1 MGQIVELKRDSGG
14 VSRIAY
20 PKTAAAAG
28 ISPEMWTVLSDS
40 IYPGAQTA
48 EGILL
53 AYAYCKARNL
63 DVMKKPVHV
72 VSMWSTRVNGYVE
85 TVWPGVGEL
94 QTTAARTGLYA
105 GLDEPV
111 FGPEIT
117 KTFTALFDN
126 GAKTITV
133 TFPEWAK
140 TTVYRIVQGVRC
152 AFTEPV
158 YWEETFS
165 RVGRQN
171 YPTEIWVRRPKA
183 QLAKCA
189 KAAALR
195 AAFPEELGFSAEEM
209 DGRIIEA
216 EEAVLDRNNLAGG
229 AVKPESAPPPA
240 MEVTTDLNLG
250 GIPADVLAFL
260 KRILE
265 RVKQNNAWEAGL
277 QHINGK
283 LNSADLPAARLLF
296 EQFKAEETLD
306 EKVRQALREL
316 ICRALSKANDQP
328 DVWAKAEAYLADQR
342 SKNKLKSNEYEVGIG
357 ALKIAREL
365 PAFYS

>member
-1 MGQIVELKRDSGG
+1 MGSVVELKRDSGG

-72 VSMWSTRVNGYVE
+72 VPMWSTKANGYVE

-111 FGPEIT
+111 FGPEVT
-117 KTFTALFDN
+117 RTFTMEHKSAV
-126 GAKTITV
+126 TVVTV

-152 AFTEPV
+152 AFSEPV

-171 YPTEIWVRRPKA
+171 YPTEVWVRRPKA

-209 DGRIIEA
+209 NGRIIEA

-229 AVKPESAPPPA
+229 AVKPESAPSPA
-240 MEVTTDLNLG
+240 MMPATDLNLG

-260 KRILE
+260 KRVLD
-265 RVKQNNAWEAGL
+265 RVKQNNAWEAGR

-283 LNSADLPAARLLF
+283 LNGPDLLAARLLF
-296 EQFKAEETLD
+296 EQFRNEEMLD
-306 EKVRQALREL
+306 DKVRQALREL
-316 ICRALSKANDQP
+316 IRRALSKASNQQ
-328 DVWAKAEAYLADQR
+328 DVWAKAETYLREKR
-342 SKNKLKSNEYEVGIG
+342 SEHKLKPNEYEIGIS
-357 ALKIAREL
+357 AIKIARVL

>member
-1 MGQIVELKRDSGG
+1 MGKVIELKRDSGG

-72 VSMWSTRVNGYVE
+72 VPMWSTKINGYVE

-111 FGPEIT
+111 FGPDVT
-117 KTFTALFDN
+117 KTFTIEN
-126 GAKTITV
+126 KTSVTV

-229 AVKPESAPPPA
+229 AVKPGSASSPA
-240 MEVTTDLNLG
+240 MEAATDLNLG

-260 KRILE
+260 KRVLE

-283 LNSADLPAARLLF
+283 LNGSDLQAARLLF
-296 EQFKAEETLD
+296 EQFKAEAMLD
-306 EKVRQALREL
+306 DKVGQALREV

-328 DVWAKAEAYLADQR
+328 DVWAKADAYLLEQR
-342 SKNKLKSNEYEVGIG
+342 SKNKLKSNEFEVGIA